1 VARLRSFA
9 GGAADR
15 ELSFGGFGSLAFRLQ
30 DSRDGTTLL
39 ELAMEHEMV
48 VVMEFKEL

>member
-15 ELSFGGFGSLAFRLQ
+15 ELSSAGSGSLAFRLQ
-30 DSRDGTTLL
+30 DSRDGTTVL
-39 ELAMEHEMV
+39 ELAMAHEMV
-48 VVMEFKEL
+48 VVMEFKDL